1 MRLIVKLFT
10 VVALATFAAG
20 FVTAPSAG
28 ADAATEA
35 SRFVSLLNQLRAS
48 KGLAPLAVDPALT
61 AMAANWSDHMAAA
74 GGISH
79 NPNLANLAPSNW
91 QTLGE
96 NVGMGPTVQ
105 SIHDAFVA
113 SPHHYENLVNASYG
127 YVGIAV
133 TDSNGTIFVTEDF
146 MGTGGAAYTP
156 APAPAPLP
164 AAVTLAAVQTSA
176 QPGGYRMVTAGGQV
190 LSYGAT
196 GPLGGAAGPI
206 AGVAS
211 TPSGRGYWLVSP
223 SGGVFTFGDA
233 PFHGSLGNTRL
244 NQSIVGIAATPDG
257 GGYWLVGRD
266 GGVFTF
272 GDAGFHGSTGNVRLS
287 QPIVDITATPS
298 GQGYRFVAADGGVFA
313 FGDAAFY
320 GSTGDM
326 RLNQPIASMAG
337 TPDGHGYWL
346 VARDGG
352 VFAFGNAPFYGSTGN
367 VALNQ
372 PITGIVSSPDGHGY
386 RCVAAD
392 GGVFAFGNSPFYG
405 SAGNVALGSPVV
417 GAAAGD

>member
-190 LSYGAT
+190 HSYGAT

-233 PFHGSLGNTRL
+233 
-244 NQSIVGIAATPDG
+244 
-257 GGYWLVGRD
+257 
-266 GGVFTF
+266 
-272 GDAGFHGSTGNVRLS
+272 GFHGSTGNVRLS
-287 QPIVDITATPS
+287 QPIVDIAATPS

-337 TPDGHGYWL
+337 TPDGNGYWL

-392 GGVFAFGNSPFYG
+392 GGVFAFGNGPFYR

-417 GAAAGD
+417 GVAAGD